1 MCRALMK
8 GKATVPVA
16 SVELVPL
23 PWSVPVQTARARR
36 VSPRPVL
43 SFFSLSRLSSRHP
56 FSQSERN
63 SASAPLQL
71 RYRGPPPPPPHTH
84 THNTKKPV
92 PYIL

>member
-43 SFFSLSRLSSRHP
+43 SFFSLSAAKAPTSKAKLRRCAEPFTLFNSRE
-56 FSQSERN
+56 FESTAESECF
-63 SASAPLQL
+63 
-71 RYRGPPPPPPHTH
+71 
-84 THNTKKPV
+84 V
-92 PYIL
+92 